1 MAIANIL
8 PTKQNTLER
17 IFLVSCTDDASRE
30 LGRNLISLENIM
42 HLCRQ
47 TDS

>member
-8 PTKQNTLER
+8 PTNQNTLER

-30 LGRNLISLENIM
+30 FGQKSHFFGKHYALM
-42 HLCRQ
+42 Q
-47 TDS
+47 AD